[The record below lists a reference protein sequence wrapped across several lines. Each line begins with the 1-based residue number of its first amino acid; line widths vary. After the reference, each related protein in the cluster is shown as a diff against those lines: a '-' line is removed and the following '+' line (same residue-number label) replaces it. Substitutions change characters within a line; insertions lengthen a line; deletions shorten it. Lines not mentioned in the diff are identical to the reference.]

1 MPNLSPITVE
11 RTHLEKLRLAADV
24 ILAEGDAI
32 EDALEAE
39 LTVFRDRV
47 QHALLALPEAGEPAR
62 KDQPRQ

>member
-11 RTHLEKLRLAADV
+11 RTHLDKLRLAADV
-24 ILAEGDAI
+24 ILAEGEAI

-47 QHALLALPEAGEPAR
+47 QHSLLALPEAGER
-62 KDQPRQ
+62 RS